1 MDTGVF
7 NPVLSFVSQEC
18 SFLCIW
24 WPLLLLDLEPA
35 VCTND
40 NSADETLI
48 NDLWNV
54 HSLTHMSVWCV
65 VIICWMINY
74 PWLLAIIAS
83 GVLIMAD
90 ADLVMNSGVGG
101 KENLQKPELGG

>member
-1 MDTGVF
+1 M
-7 NPVLSFVSQEC
+7 
-18 SFLCIW
+18 
-24 WPLLLLDLEPA
+24 
-35 VCTND
+35 
-40 NSADETLI
+40 

-101 KENLQKPELGG
+101 KENEVGG

>member
-54 HSLTHMSVWCV
+54 HSLTHMSVWCI

-90 ADLVMNSGVGG
+90 ADLVMNSGIGG
-101 KENLQKPELGG
+101 KENLQKLELGG